1 MLLFGLTSILV
12 HSPTFFPPFRVYVL
26 DMVIL
31 AFESYGSCGKMAPQ
45 VNWIGKKVYLMK
57 EWLRRLVVG
66 TPQNPLNP
74 ETRRYIALIAFLA
87 WIGLGSDGLSSA
99 NYGPEE
105 AFRAL
110 GQYPFL
116 AFYLAIA
123 ISITVFII
131 SLAYNQV
138 IELFPNGGGG
148 YKVANKLIHPI
159 AGLVSGSAL
168 IVDYVLTIAISLA
181 AATDA
186 LYSLLPHNYQ
196 GHNLLVKVLLVIFL
210 TALNIRGLKESIK
223 ILMPIF
229 LGFIITHGFLII
241 YGIATDARE
250 FPHLIH
256 EVSRETHNVS
266 ATFGVMGL
274 IALLLHAYSLGG
286 GTYTGLEAVSNNINV
301 LKEPRVLTGKW
312 TMFYMAISLSFMAAG
327 IMLLYM
333 LVGVHPEAGKT
344 YNAIVFGKLLS
355 PFPYHGVLLFIVLA
369 FEAGILLLGSNAGFL
384 GGPAVVANMSVDGW
398 CPSKF
403 SNLSSRLIK
412 QNGVILFG
420 LGAIL
425 IMLMTNGD
433 VHFLIILYSLNVFLT
448 FTITLFGLVL
458 HWFRKRKE
466 EKFWLP
472 KLTLSTLGFLICFF
486 IFFVILISKF
496 GDGGWL
502 SILVTGA
509 IAVTCYYIKR
519 NYRLYHQKLDKLS
532 ERIEFPKGEI
542 DYIPQLNPQKP
553 TAAFFVTESRVLGV
567 HTIQAARKLFPSR
580 FWNYVFI
587 EVGVV
592 DVKSFGGMRS
602 LELMQ
607 LQVSKNLKFF
617 NAYANALGVP
627 AKVYS
632 GFSTNMVNELTEIAH
647 KVCEEFSD
655 VIFFS
660 SRAIFSKDNLFNR
673 FLHDDTAS
681 ILQRKL
687 NFAGEQ
693 LIITP
698 MNID

>member
-1 MLLFGLTSILV
+1 MRS
-12 HSPTFFPPFRVYVL
+12 
-26 DMVIL
+26 
-31 AFESYGSCGKMAPQ
+31 Q
-45 VNWIGKKVYLMK
+45 VNWIRNKTGFMK
-57 EWLRRLVVG
+57 AWLRRLVIG

-110 GQYPFL
+110 GQYPYL
-116 AFYLAIA
+116 AFYLSIA
-123 ISITVFII
+123 TCITVFII

-148 YKVANKLIHPI
+148 YKVANKLIHPM

-186 LYSLLPHNYQ
+186 LYSLLPKHYQ
-196 GHNLLVKVLLVIFL
+196 GHALLVKVLLVLFL

-229 LGFIITHGFLII
+229 LGFVITHVILIV

-250 FPHLIH
+250 FPFLIH
-256 EVSRETHNVS
+256 EVGKETHSVS
-266 ATFGVMGL
+266 AAFGLTGML
-274 IALLLHAYSLGG
+274 ALMLHAYSLGG

-301 LKEPRVLTGKW
+301 LKEPRVRTGKW
-312 TMFYMAISLSFMAAG
+312 TMFYMALSLSFTAAG

-333 LVGVHPEAGKT
+333 LVGVHPEPGKT
-344 YNAIVFGKLLS
+344 YNAIVFGKILA
-355 PFPYHGVLLFIVLA
+355 PFPYHGVLLFVVLA
-369 FEAGILLLGSNAGFL
+369 FEAGILMLGSNAGFL

-398 CPSKF
+398 CPTKF

-425 IMLMTNGD
+425 IMLMADGN
-433 VHFLIILYSLNVFLT
+433 VHFLIVLYSLNVFLT
-448 FTITLFGLVL
+448 FTITLFGLCL
-458 HWFRKRKE
+458 HWWRKRWQE
-466 EKFWLP
+466 RYWWS
-472 KLTLSTLGFLICFF
+472 KLFLASLGFLICFS

-502 SILVTGA
+502 SMVVTGG

-519 NYRLYHQKLDKLS
+519 NYRLYHEKLAKLS
-532 ERIEFPKGEI
+532 EKIEFPKTDI
-542 DYIPQLNPQKP
+542 DYIPELNPHKP
-553 TAAFFVTESRVLGV
+553 TAAFFVNDSRVLGV

-587 EVGVV
+587 EVGAV

-607 LQVSKNLKFF
+607 MQVSKNLKFF
-617 NAYANALGVP
+617 NAYAHALGMP

-632 GFSTNMVNELTEIAH
+632 GFSTNMVNELLDISTQ
-647 KVCEEFSD
+647 VCEEFSD

-660 SRAIFSKDNLFNR
+660 SRAVFNKDNLFNR
-673 FLHDDTAS
+673 ILHDDTAS

-693 LIITP
+693 VIIMP